1 MEAMCTETTATISAQ
16 VYSKDMKGKAS
27 LLCELCLRL
36 MLPVIWLVQAQQVMS
51 WGAEGV
57 IVGSAL
63 VKALGEAP
71 TPEAGLQAMKALAQ
85 QLRDATR
92 SWDVHGDLR
101 PAAGAHGFGCGLCLK
116 DSSASCWHNL
126 FSRGHASKHPTCKA
140 ACKSASDTWLLFLS
154 PVELIFI
161 I

>member
-1 MEAMCTETTATISAQ
+1 MRT
-16 VYSKDMKGKAS
+16 
-27 LLCELCLRL
+27 
-36 MLPVIWLVQAQQVMS
+36 MLAFDFVIGLVQAQQVMS

-92 SWDVHGDLR
+92 S
-101 PAAGAHGFGCGLCLK
+101 
-116 DSSASCWHNL
+116 
-126 FSRGHASKHPTCKA
+126 
-140 ACKSASDTWLLFLS
+140 
-154 PVELIFI
+154 
-161 I
+161 